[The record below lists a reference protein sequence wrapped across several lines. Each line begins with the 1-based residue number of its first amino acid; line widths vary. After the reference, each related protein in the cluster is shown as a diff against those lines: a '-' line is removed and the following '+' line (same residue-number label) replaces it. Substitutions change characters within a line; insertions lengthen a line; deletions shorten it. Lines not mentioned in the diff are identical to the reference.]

1 MLTRRQHELLLFI
14 DHHLQATGFS
24 PSFDEMKDALHL
36 NSKSGVHRM
45 IVALEERG
53 CLRRRRNRSR
63 SLEVLRLPNEFRP
76 RLDAIA
82 NAGAE
87 ATGSIAP
94 TGVSPLGVVP
104 ADAIRKPSGV
114 IVADDDPV
122 IRAILRTKLA
132 AINQTVVLASNG
144 QDAVMLASGMQ
155 ASLVILDVRM
165 PTLDGLHACAQL
177 RRLPDYAETPI
188 VMLTSD
194 DSELSQTA
202 ASHAGATMFLV
213 KPFAPASLMLMLS
226 RFLPIDNATLHS
238 IHDAAVRAAGG
249 RTFTKL
255 RS

>member
-14 DHHLQATGFS
+14 DHHLQETGFS

-45 IVALEERG
+45 ITALEERG
-53 CLRRRRNRSR
+53 CLRRRPNRPR
-63 SLEVLRLPNEFRP
+63 SLEVLRLPNELRP
-76 RLDAIA
+76 RLDAVA
-82 NAGAE
+82 NAAAGATDRIVP
-87 ATGSIAP
+87 AGASAG
-94 TGVSPLGVVP
+94 GVSPP
-104 ADAIRKPSGV
+104 STISQPSGV

-132 AINQTVVLASNG
+132 AINQTAVLASNG
-144 QDAVMLASGMQ
+144 QDAVMLASQMQ
-155 ASLVILDVRM
+155 ASLVILDVMM
-165 PTLDGLHACAQL
+165 PMLDGLRACAQL

-194 DSELSQTA
+194 DTERSQTA
-202 ASHAGATMFLV
+202 ASEAGATMFLV
-213 KPFAPASLMLMLS
+213 KPFAPASLMLTLS
-226 RFLPIDNATLHS
+226 RFLPIDHATLDS

-249 RTFTKL
+249 KTFTKM